1 MSSSNTPPSFDYERL
16 EAQALK
22 CYDEVCELLRQG
34 RDYPMVAA
42 NGRLAF
48 AALRSIVV
56 GFGLR
61 FEAMNDLELLR

>member
-1 MSSSNTPPSFDYERL
+1 MSSSSHDYEAL
-16 EAQALK
+16 EARALK
-22 CYDEVCELLRQG
+22 CYDEVCELIREG

-42 NGRLAF
+42 NARLAF

-61 FEAMNDLELLR
+61 YEAMDDLELLE